1 MQVEQPQKKV
11 CQQAWRGLRT
21 QIPIMSGGDK
31 VLGHDVFGRHSQG
44 LKDRS
49 KLVQQIRN

>member
-11 CQQAWRGLRT
+11 CQQQWQGLRT
-21 QIPIMSGGDK
+21 RIPIMSGGDK
-31 VLGHDVFGRHSQG
+31 VLGYDAFGRHGQG

-49 KLVQQIRN
+49 KLGQQIRN